1 MKILFLTS
9 RLPYPLNKGD
19 KLRAYYQIREISKFH
34 DVILVSIS
42 EDDTSTLHISHLQK
56 YTRKV
61 FVIRIRPFERY
72 CSLIKS
78 LNSEIPLSV
87 AWFYSKRIQIAINKI
102 IEDEKP
108 NLIFCQLTRMHPYLK
123 SHNNTPKVIDYMDAF
138 GVGMQRRSHIVD
150 IFNKQIYKLEGKRMT
165 NYETDVAKYYDRL
178 LIISDQDKSMLALPT
193 GLKVDVVPNGVDQKF
208 FEIKP
213 SKKFYDIVF
222 VGNMSYLP
230 NINAAEYIVHQILP
244 ILDQKNTKVLF
255 AGVDPDERV
264 KRLSNDHVTVSGYV
278 DDIRE
283 AYVSGKIF
291 VAPLFYGTGQQNKIL
306 EAMALKLPCVTT
318 TAVNNAINASN
329 GEQIFLADDAKSFST
344 IINKLLT
351 DHDSRNKIGENASL
365 FVKENYQW
373 EEIGH
378 KLNRIFAQIIQ

>member
-56 YTRKV
+56 YARKV
-61 FVIRIRPFERY
+61 FVIRIKPFERY
-72 CSLIKS
+72 CSLIKII
-78 LNSEIPLSV
+78 NSEIPLSV

-102 IEDEKP
+102 IEEEKP

-123 SHNNTPKVIDYMDAF
+123 SLNYPKVIDYMDAF

-150 IFNKQIYKLEGKRMT
+150 IFSKQIYKLEGKRMA
-165 NYETDVAKYYDRL
+165 NYETDIAKYYDRL

-193 GLKVDVVPNGVDQKF
+193 GIKVDVVPNGVDEKF
-208 FEIKP
+208 FDFKP
-213 SKKFYDIVF
+213 SNKIYDIVF

-230 NINAAEYIVHQILP
+230 NINAAEFIVHQILP
-244 ILDQKNTKVLF
+244 ILDQKNVKILF

-264 KRLSNDHVTVSGYV
+264 KRLASDHVTVSGYV

-318 TAVNNAINASN
+318 TAVNNAIYASN
-329 GEQIFLADDAKSFST
+329 GEQIFVANDAQSFAT
-344 IINKLLT
+344 NINKLLS
-351 DHDSRNKIGENASL
+351 DKNLRDNIGNNASL